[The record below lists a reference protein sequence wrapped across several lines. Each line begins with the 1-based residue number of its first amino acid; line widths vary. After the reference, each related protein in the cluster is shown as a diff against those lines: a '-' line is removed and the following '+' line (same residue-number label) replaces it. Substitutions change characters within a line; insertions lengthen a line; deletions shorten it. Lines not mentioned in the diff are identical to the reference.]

1 MKHMSAIELTLF
13 ADYFQFYL
21 QDELAQES
29 LADSWTDDATNR
41 LLAVASG
48 SIGVGTVRNMDVPV
62 TIEVLDVEP
71 ALDSE
76 KWDHITQCSIDIPSG
91 KLVIAGCTDYFP
103 DAKRIHVSPGTYVAR
118 IPYGALNT
126 LSEDRLDGSDHY
138 RVQLW
143 PGHSALPRVL
153 KQRVAQ

>member
-1 MKHMSAIELTLF
+1 
-13 ADYFQFYL
+13 L
-21 QDELAQES
+21 QDESATES
-29 LADSWTDDATNR
+29 LAESWTDEATGR

-71 ALDSE
+71 ELDSE
-76 KWDHITQCSIDIPSG
+76 KWDHINQCSIDVPSG

-103 DAKRIHVSPGTYVAR
+103 EAKRIHLSPGTYVAR
-118 IPYGALNT
+118 ISYGALDT
-126 LSEDRLDGSDHY
+126 LSEDRLDGADHY

-143 PGHSALPRVL
+143 PGISALPRVV

>member
-1 MKHMSAIELTLF
+1 MSALNLTLF

-21 QDELAQES
+21 QDESAQES
-29 LADSWTDDATNR
+29 LADSWTDEATNR

-62 TIEVLDVEP
+62 TIEVLAAEP
-71 ALDSE
+71 ALDAE
-76 KWDHITQCSIDIPSG
+76 KWDHITQCSIDVPSG

-103 DAKRIHVSPGTYVAR
+103 EAKRIHVSPGTYVAR
-118 IPYGALNT
+118 ISYGALDA

-143 PGHSALPRVL
+143 PGLSAQPMVV
-153 KQRVAQ
+153 KQRIAK

>member
-1 MKHMSAIELTLF
+1 MSAIELTLF

-21 QDELAQES
+21 QDESAQEG
-29 LADSWTDDATNR
+29 LADSWTDEATNR

-62 TIEVLDVEP
+62 TIEVLEVEP
-71 ALDSE
+71 ALDAE
-76 KWDHITQCSIDIPSG
+76 KWDHITQCSIDVPTG

-103 DAKRIHVSPGTYVAR
+103 EATRIDVSPGTYAAR
-118 IPYGALNT
+118 ISYGALDT
-126 LSEDRLDGSDHY
+126 LSEDRLDGADHY

-143 PGHSALPRVL
+143 PGSSALPMVV

>member
-1 MKHMSAIELTLF
+1 MHMSALELTLF

-21 QDELAQES
+21 QDESAQES
-29 LADSWTDDATNR
+29 LADSWTDEATSR

-62 TIEVLDVEP
+62 SVEVLEVEP
-71 ALDSE
+71 ALDAE
-76 KWDHITQCSIDIPSG
+76 RWDHITQCSIDVPSG

-103 DAKRIHVSPGTYVAR
+103 EAKRIRVSPGTYVAR
-118 IPYGALNT
+118 VSYGALTT
-126 LSEDRLDGSDHY
+126 LSEDRLDGADHY

-143 PGHSALPRVL
+143 PGRSAMPIVI

>member
-21 QDELAQES
+21 HDELAQES
-29 LADSWTDDATNR
+29 LADSWTDDATDR

-76 KWDHITQCSIDIPSG
+76 KWDHITQS
-91 KLVIAGCTDYFP
+91 V
-103 DAKRIHVSPGTYVAR
+103 
-118 IPYGALNT
+118 
-126 LSEDRLDGSDHY
+126 
-138 RVQLW
+138 
-143 PGHSALPRVL
+143 
-153 KQRVAQ
+153 